1 MLEVE
6 LKSVVEDMAACRA
19 AVERAGAILVFEGRL
34 EDRRYD
40 FEDHTL
46 TQQDQVLRIR
56 VYRDSHS
63 TRAELGWKGP
73 TKRLDGYKQRQEIEA
88 RVTDADA
95 LVNIL
100 ERLGYRV
107 TIEIDREI
115 AQYEYEGAM
124 IRFERYPRMDDLV
137 EVEGT
142 PEQIERAIVATELP
156 RPGFTSER
164 LPDFAM
170 RYRAR
175 TGMPAALSH
184 LVLAGDVVY
193 DDSNA

>member
-6 LKSVVEDMAACRA
+6 LKSVVDDVALRRGL
-19 AVERAGAILVFEGRL
+19 VERAGAILVFEGRL

-46 TQQDQVLRIR
+46 TQKDQVLRVRI
-56 VYRDSHS
+56 YRDSHS
-63 TRAELGWKGP
+63 TRAQLDWKGP
-73 TKRLDGYKQRQEIEA
+73 TRKAEYKQREEIEA

-95 LVNIL
+95 LVTIL

-124 IRFERYPRMDDLV
+124 VRFEKYPRMDDLV
-137 EVEGT
+137 EIEGT
-142 PEQIERAIVATELP
+142 PEQIEKAIVATGLP
-156 RPGFTSER
+156 REGFTTDR
-164 LPDFAM
+164 LPDF
-170 RYRAR
+170 
-175 TGMPAALSH
+175 
-184 LVLAGDVVY
+184 
-193 DDSNA
+193 

>member
-1 MLEVE
+1 MIEVE
-6 LKSVVEDMAACRA
+6 VKSVVDDIALRRE

-40 FEDHTL
+40 FEDHSL
-46 TQQDQVLRIR
+46 TRKDQVLRIR
-56 VYRDSHS
+56 TYRDTHS
-63 TRAELGWKGP
+63 THAELDWKGP
-73 TKRLDGYKQRQEIEA
+73 TRKADGYKQREEIEA

-115 AQYEYEGAM
+115 AQYELEGAM

-142 PEQIERAIVATELP
+142 PQQIERAIVATGLP
-156 RPGFTSER
+156 RDGFTTDR
-164 LPDFAM
+164 LPDFAL
-170 RYRAR
+170 RYKSR
-175 TGMPAALSH
+175 TGLPAALSY
-184 LVLAGDVVY
+184 LVLAGDVAY